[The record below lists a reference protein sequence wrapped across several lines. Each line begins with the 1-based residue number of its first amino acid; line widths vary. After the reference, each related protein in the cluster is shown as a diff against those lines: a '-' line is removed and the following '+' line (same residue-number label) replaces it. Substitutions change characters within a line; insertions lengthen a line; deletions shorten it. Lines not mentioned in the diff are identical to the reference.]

1 MTNPHRGKSHMQTFN
16 IYPKDGAMFQTQ
28 IYKLELNKK
37 GDGFILYADD
47 AKPSKESYLSFE
59 KIAAIVPATLREEP
73 RDICFLVY
81 LKDQS
86 EPLKIYANAF
96 EALEPT
102 LVFKRHQKD
111 IRGNPHDEYVLE
123 EIYIALSEVIAV
135 LPADGLVGYRR
146 H

>member
-1 MTNPHRGKSHMQTFN
+1 MQTFD
-16 IYPKDGAMFQTQ
+16 IYPKDGQKFQAQ
-28 IYKLELNKK
+28 IYKLTLNKK
-37 GDGFILYADD
+37 GDDFILYADD
-47 AKPSKESYLSFE
+47 AKPSKEAYLPFE
-59 KIAAIVPATLREEP
+59 KIAAIVPASLKEEP
-73 RDICFLVY
+73 GDICFMVY

-96 EALEPT
+96 EALERT

-111 IRGNPHDEYVLE
+111 IRGNPHDEYELE

-146 H
+146 RH